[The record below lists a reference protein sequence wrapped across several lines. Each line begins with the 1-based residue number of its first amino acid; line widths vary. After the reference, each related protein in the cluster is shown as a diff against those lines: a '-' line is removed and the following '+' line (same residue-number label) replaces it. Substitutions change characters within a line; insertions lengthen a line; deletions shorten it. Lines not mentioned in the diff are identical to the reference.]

1 MIDKVSTIMV
11 KRVASCL
18 EGQVTFRN
26 SAKTSSK
33 KDIGANPLRVN
44 LGGSV
49 DKTISFP

>member
-1 MIDKVSTIMV
+1 MV
-11 KRVASCL
+11 NRVASCL

-26 SAKTSSK
+26 SQITSTK

-49 DKTISFP
+49 DKTTSFP

>member
-1 MIDKVSTIMV
+1 MV

-26 SAKTSSK
+26 SPITSTK
-33 KDIGANPLRVN
+33 KDIGANPLRVVN

-49 DKTISFP
+49 DKTTSFP